1 MGYARVGHTS
11 RVDAIEE
18 MDLTWVSSTQRKYSL
33 DEVRV
38 TRDMMSNGTK
48 M

>member
-1 MGYARVGHTS
+1 MGYARVGHAS
-11 RVDAIEE
+11 RADAIEE
-18 MDLTWVSSTQRKYSL
+18 MDLIWVSRTQRKYSL

-38 TRDMMSNGTK
+38 TMDMMSNGTK